1 MRMSQ
6 AHILVSQSVRQGHF
20 WIYALSLGVGESCE
34 LKFQF
39 QLQYY
44 YKDFT
49 SDGRIEF
56 PIGHHETIQL
66 FPQGS
71 CSSEVQLLEIIHTAT
86 MCTLFSIFF
95 RATEQ
100 AQTYLKI

>member
-71 CSSEVQLLEIIHTAT
+71 CSSEVQSLEIIHTGKK
-86 MCTLFSIFF
+86 TLIL
-95 RATEQ
+95 
-100 AQTYLKI
+100 QTYLAADIRRCQLR